1 MERLEKLLEDLS
13 NFDIKAE
20 KGQVKI
26 LGKSGFACIGFT
38 HYKLNSV
45 CHVELF
51 DNNSK
56 YKMPRRIDSSTT
68 YFWSDTIKTIT
79 EMLKELEKREV
90 A

>member
-1 MERLEKLLEDLS
+1 MKRLQKLFEDLE
-13 NFDIKAE
+13 NFNVKVE

-26 LGKSGFACIGFT
+26 LGKSGFACIDFT
-38 HYKLNSV
+38 HNKYNSV

-56 YKMPRRIDSSTT
+56 YIDSSTT
-68 YFWSDTIKTIT
+68 YFLSDTISTIR
-79 EMLKELEKREV
+79 EMLKKLEKREV